1 MFEQTLYGLDKKGK
15 LKVWSI
21 KARDIDGV
29 GVLNIC
35 HGAYGGKIT
44 DKQENISEGKQGR
57 SPYEQAVFE
66 AQSRIKVQKDKNYRE
81 TQEELTDL
89 PILAMLA
96 KDFAKDG
103 KEDDVRDGFSSFKL
117 DGIRGLAKCLHADG
131 IGKYVYLESRTGQ
144 PHVIP
149 HLTDELVKYMEVGDV
164 WDGEIYLH
172 GPALQEINSAV
183 SRTDTQG
190 KIDEAQRKL
199 DRQLKKDPSDWEKV
213 NKCAAELE
221 EAKYIHEIRPQLQ
234 FHVFDVVSLDK
245 PFKERLEDLR
255 QVAERFYSAEF
266 IVEVG
271 YTPVD
276 SFAELLAAH
285 KVAVELGYEGVM
297 FRTADGMYESGKRSR
312 GLWKFKV
319 FIDKEFR
326 ILRTEKDKQGYIVF
340 VLENDLK
347 DNEFNCVLGDYTWRL
362 AVADEDFSN
371 QWMTVQF
378 QSRFKKTL
386 KPQFPTGK
394 LIRKGVVVNGEFV
407 PDE

>member
-1 MFEQTLYGLDKKGK
+1 MFEQTLYGLDKKGG

-21 KARDIDGV
+21 KARDINGV

-66 AQSRIKVQKDKNYRE
+66 AKSRIKKQVDKNYRE
-81 TQEELTDL
+81 TPEELTDL
-89 PILAMLA
+89 PVLAMLA
-96 KDFAKDG
+96 KDFSKDG
-103 KEDDVRDGFSSFKL
+103 KEEDIVDGYASFKF
-117 DGIRGLAKCLHADG
+117 DGVRCLAKCHKVTG
-131 IGKYVYLESRTGQ
+131 EVSIESRTGQ
-144 PHVIP
+144 PYDVP
-149 HLTDELVKYMEVGDV
+149 HIVEQLKMIMKPGEMY
-164 WDGEIYLH
+164 DGELYLH

-183 SRTDTQG
+183 TRTDTQG

-199 DRQLKKDPSDWEKV
+199 DKQLKKEPSDWEKV
-213 NKCAAELE
+213 NKYAAELE

-234 FHVFDVVSLDK
+234 FHVFDIINLEAKFVDRFVELDIVSDRFIDT
-245 PFKERLEDLR
+245 PNIFKVEYTYVRDFESLLEVHR
-255 QVAERFYSAEF
+255 R
-266 IVEVG
+266 
-271 YTPVD
+271 
-276 SFAELLAAH
+276 
-285 KVAVELGYEGVM
+285 AVEAGYEGVM
-297 FRTADGMYESGKRSR
+297 YRTPDGMYESGKRSR

-378 QSRFKKTL
+378 QSRYKKTL

-407 PDE
+407 PSE

>member
-44 DKQENISEGKQGR
+44 DKQENIFEGKQGR

-81 TQEELTDL
+81 TQEELNDL

-103 KEDDVRDGFSSFKL
+103 KEEDIEDGYASFKF
-117 DGIRGLAKCLHADG
+117 DGVRCLAKCHKVTG
-131 IGKYVYLESRTGQ
+131 EVTIESRTGQ
-144 PHVIP
+144 AYDVPHIVNQLKLIMKP
-149 HLTDELVKYMEVGDV
+149 GEMYDAEL
-164 WDGEIYLH
+164 YLH

-183 SRTDTQG
+183 TRTDTVG
-190 KIDEAQRKL
+190 KIIELDAKL
-199 DRQLKKDPSDWEKV
+199 GRAKTPDKVEKIQ
-213 NKCAAELE
+213 AELA
-221 EAKYIHEIRPQLQ
+221 EAWYIHEIRPQLQ
-234 FHVFDVVSLDK
+234 LHVFDIISLDEQFVDRLVELAIVADRFIDT
-245 PFKERLEDLR
+245 PNIFKVEYTYVRDFEALLEVH
-255 QVAERFYSAEF
+255 Q
-266 IVEVG
+266 
-271 YTPVD
+271 
-276 SFAELLAAH
+276 
-285 KVAVELGYEGVM
+285 KAVEEGYEGVM
-297 FRTADGMYESGKRSR
+297 YRTADGMYESGKRSR

-319 FIDKEFR
+319 FMDREFR
-326 ILRTEKDKQGYIVF
+326 IVRTEKDKQGYIVF

-347 DNEFNCVLGDYTWRL
+347 DNEFNCVMGDYNWRL
-362 AVADEDFSN
+362 AVADDDFSGK
-371 QWMTVQF
+371 WMTVQF
-378 QSRFKKTL
+378 QSRYKKTL

-394 LIRKGVVVNGEFV
+394 LIRKGTISFGEFV
-407 PDE
+407 PSE